1 LDQPALNSPQNFI
14 NRELS
19 SLEFNRRVLAQALKA
34 HPEAFA
40 AMLKIA
46 EEYDR
51 LAVHAEQRINSA
63 VDDTTE

>member
-1 LDQPALNSPQNFI
+1 MPLNNPAHWKV
-14 NRELS
+14 RAE
-19 SLEFNRRVLAQALKA
+19 EARMLAQALKA

-40 AMLKIA
+40 ALLKIA

>member
-1 LDQPALNSPQNFI
+1 MPLNNPAHWKV
-14 NRELS
+14 RAE
-19 SLEFNRRVLAQALKA
+19 EARMLAQALKA